1 MASSRPM
8 RKSSRMSSPM
18 DLAVKETSIQKNN
31 LSRDKDIGE
40 GGWKEPPL
48 RNPVPSFEEYKG
60 LERHGVLEHM
70 APLGSHPNSK
80 AKLRAKGNEAPRRDS
95 QVKNSEVVATKDD
108 VSATESNPP
117 TATKRPEPP
126 KTEDLPQKV
135 ATPRETDDD
144 REYTPNKGNKTTPV
158 KGNLSQPSLP
168 GTPGSSRTSTRHLR
182 LKGVVDSA
190 VARANELG
198 DPFLGLALRKLF
210 DESLHSRTLADLL
223 DAVLLQKQTTRQ
235 ATDFQGYIKVAR
247 KQIKAEASAAR
258 RSSRSIRTM
267 SNSVSKSPSKS
278 ARPSVLHQTEI
289 IQNVVDTTGT
299 PTLPPITETPPSIEK
314 RSSSMADNIESA
326 QERPT
331 KRRKRSS
338 SLSTVSSLS
347 SLPSTDREFSPTLG
361 LDRAVAP
368 KPTSDSQPTTKPLV
382 QTKHL
387 LGPKLHTFTAIK
399 NNKSHVKQP
408 TVVTS
413 DAHDDSVEESA
424 AKRRKLQRT
433 FDDYIVRDS
442 RIRTA
447 NPLKKQAPASSSS
460 LRLAPIRPQPPHLR
474 NGTPH
479 KRQRDDYDELQSP
492 GSSTQGELL
501 IPPPAGARSSS
512 RGVTPNQLGRPAK
525 RVTKAARVKMS

>member
-1 MASSRPM
+1 
-8 RKSSRMSSPM
+8 M
-18 DLAVKETSIQKNN
+18 DLAVKDTSLQKNDE
-31 LSRDKDIGE
+31 SREKVVGE
-40 GGWKEPPL
+40 VGWKEPPL

-70 APLGSHPNSK
+70 APLGSHPNPK
-80 AKLRAKGNEAPRRDS
+80 AKLRAKGNEPPRRDS
-95 QVKNSEVVATKDD
+95 QVKNGEVAVTKND

-117 TATKRPEPP
+117 TETKRPEPQE
-126 KTEDLPQKV
+126 TEDRPQKV
-135 ATPRETDDD
+135 APLRETDDD
-144 REYTPNKGNKTTPV
+144 REYMPKKGIKTTPV
-158 KGNLSQPSLP
+158 KGNLTQHSLP
-168 GTPGSSRTSTRHLR
+168 GTPSSRTSTRHLR

-258 RSSRSIRTM
+258 RSSRGLRTT
-267 SNSVSKSPSKS
+267 SNSISKSPSMS
-278 ARPSVLHQTEI
+278 VRPSVLHQTEI
-289 IQNVVDTTGT
+289 LQDVVATTNT
-299 PTLPPITETPPSIEK
+299 TTILPITKTPPSIPEQPPD
-314 RSSSMADNIESA
+314 MADNIESA

-338 SLSTVSSLS
+338 SLSTISSLS
-347 SLPSTDREFSPTLG
+347 SLPSTDRELSPTLN
-361 LDRAVAP
+361 LDRTVAP
-368 KPTSDSQPTTKPLV
+368 KPCSDSQSTTKPLV

-387 LGPKLHTFTAIK
+387 LGPKLHTFTTTKHNRTPI
-399 NNKSHVKQP
+399 KQP
-408 TVVTS
+408 TVTTGG
-413 DAHDDSVEESA
+413 AHDDTVEESI

-433 FDDYIVRDS
+433 FDDYSVQDSGVRTS
-442 RIRTA
+442 
-447 NPLKKQAPASSSS
+447 NLFKKQAPASSSS
-460 LRLAPIRPQPPHLR
+460 LRLAPIRPQRPHLR

-492 GSSTQGELL
+492 GSSAHGELL

-512 RGVTPNQLGRPAK
+512 RGATPNQLGRPMK
-525 RVTKAARVKMS
+525 RVIKSARVKMS